1 MGWTIRK
8 TKKLRY
14 VSCLNDFKQFNFLNY
29 SSFQQ
34 GEYIAGFRLVLP
46 EDVIGKIML
55 VYLVETT

>member
-8 TKKLRY
+8 TKKLRS

-34 GEYIAGFRLVLP
+34 GEYTIGFLLILP
-46 EDVIGKIML
+46 DDVIGKIML
-55 VYLVETT
+55 INLVETI